1 MRATRSFVCAGKR
14 PRFLKCETFEGD
26 LTMLRKTAPLS
37 TVPLLSSAIPVGLA
51 DQKRTAHLVDSV
63 CNCFCHTEA
72 CFAPH
77 RQLGPA

>member
-1 MRATRSFVCAGKR
+1 
-14 PRFLKCETFEGD
+14 
-26 LTMLRKTAPLS
+26 MLRKTAPLS